1 MRIFCI
7 CKGDSISFLSPGV
20 LGLDAAF
27 PIFQQAHINNPNSG
41 LSSNTQSASRA
52 WRMMPVCIRMLQNLT
67 AKTLRQGTVQGPAPQ
82 PGDTRYADD
91 GRPSLHGVHAKP
103 PVAKRQQN
111 LQMDKD
117 SHGGS

>member
-1 MRIFCI
+1 
-7 CKGDSISFLSPGV
+7 
-20 LGLDAAF
+20 
-27 PIFQQAHINNPNSG
+27 
-41 LSSNTQSASRA
+41 
-52 WRMMPVCIRMLQNLT
+52 MMPVCSRMLQNLT

-111 LQMDKD
+111 LQIDKD